1 MRTPALILAVAMA
14 VLLTGRA
21 SSQDKANPPLKERT
35 EESVKKVKELQK
47 ERTAVLQKLV
57 DQATTQ
63 YESGRGSYEE
73 VLEARL
79 QLLQAEL
86 DVAEKPSDRVALYT
100 KAVDALKAY
109 EELAGA
115 QVKAGRGTSAAVL
128 KIKARRLEVEIQLE
142 QTKIKDAK
150 GGK

>member
-1 MRTPALILAVAMA
+1 MRTLTLALTLAAAAPLTAPADA
-14 VLLTGRA
+14 R
-21 SSQDKANPPLKERT
+21 DKADPPRKESV
-35 EESVKKVKELQK
+35 EESAKKVKELQK